1 MSGVVMMADHLSKHH
16 DDAIRV
22 QETGGVPL
30 IQPNLGL
37 HRGPGAAAEVIILS
51 LRAAN
56 LQIDV
61 FIRKAKHTDQKSVLQ
76 NSR

>member
-1 MSGVVMMADHLSKHH
+1 MADHLPKHH
-16 DDAIRV
+16 NDTVGV

-30 IQPNLGL
+30 IQANLGF
-37 HRGPGAAAEVIILS
+37 HRCPGASAEVVVLG

-61 FIRKAKHTDQKSVLQ
+61 FIGKANKLVRNQCAKTPADHKL
-76 NSR
+76 